1 MILAF
6 LGLLSPTVRAVGSAL
21 LVAIATCVILDIFLL
36 IVTSVLQAAMF
47 LQLVRQSSAV
57 SALLQIAF
65 CVLLIQFVLNVR
77 LAMRQELVIAVH

>member
-1 MILAF
+1 M
-6 LGLLSPTVRAVGSAL
+6 GLLSPTVRAVGSAL
-21 LVAIATCVILDIFLL
+21 LEVIATYVLLDIFLL
-36 IVTSVLQAAMF
+36 IVTSVLQAVMF

>member
-1 MILAF
+1 
-6 LGLLSPTVRAVGSAL
+6 
-21 LVAIATCVILDIFLL
+21 
-36 IVTSVLQAAMF
+36 MF